1 MSEQRQLTGFRDP
14 EFLKCPYPALKKN
27 RESAPAPAPVQAL
40 STFALR
46 DSQSLQLGCSE

>member
-27 RESAPAPAPVQAL
+27 RESAPVQAL

-46 DSQSLQLGCSE
+46 DIQSLQLGCSE